1 MAEVKLF
8 AANVLENLELE
19 VMISGNQDKA
29 SALKLVSSLTSPLDL
44 QEAGVT
50 QSVAKL
56 ALGEQRGQI
65 AVDHSDAALM
75 FYLQGRNESLTER
88 AHMLLLGEMLASPF
102 YTSLRTEKQLGY
114 VVAAFASNHIRVPGI
129 AMIVQ
134 SPTASEPELKSEMT
148 GFLAA
153 YQDQVAALSD
163 KDLQRYKSSVLSGL
177 EETPKNL
184 SELNGRFMESLGLGY
199 NGFDF
204 REQLALEI
212 ASVTVETLSSAYQAV
227 TAEQIRGLVVETVDG
242 YQESVLVDL
251 RKLAPVYQYEFR

>member
-1 MAEVKLF
+1 M
-8 AANVLENLELE
+8 
-19 VMISGNQDKA
+19 
-29 SALKLVSSLTSPLDL
+29 
-44 QEAGVT
+44 
-50 QSVAKL
+50 
-56 ALGEQRGQI
+56 
-65 AVDHSDAALM
+65 
-75 FYLQGRNESLTER
+75 
-88 AHMLLLGEMLASPF
+88 
-102 YTSLRTEKQLGY
+102 
-114 VVAAFASNHIRVPGI
+114 
-129 AMIVQ
+129 
-134 SPTASEPELKSEMT
+134 MT
-148 GFLAA
+148 FLAA

-242 YQESVLVDL
+242 DQESVLVDL
-251 RKLAPVYQYEFR
+251 RKLATVYQYEFR